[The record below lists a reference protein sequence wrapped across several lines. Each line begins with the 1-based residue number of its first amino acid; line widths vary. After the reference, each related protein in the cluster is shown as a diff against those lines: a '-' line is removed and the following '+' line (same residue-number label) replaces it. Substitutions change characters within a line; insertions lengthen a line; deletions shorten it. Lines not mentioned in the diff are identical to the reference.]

1 MTENERREDEVLKNC
16 IQEAYGLSDEQLL
29 AELEE
34 LEASLSDDEFV
45 GAEDRIYARIMQRE
59 AEREDSSVSAEEAAT
74 VSENPASNPTPI
86 RKFRKKKKWLV
97 VGIAA
102 ALVVGASVST
112 IGEKN
117 YFLKQDESKKSTVLD
132 SGQNVVKTGDLQ
144 DAYLKIEEALDI
156 PVLKINHLPNRLV
169 FEELIIDG
177 SDAFLVFSNGEHKI
191 YFIQKQKSIERSLGI
206 NSDRKTNGKVVHNN
220 WLSMDVFVEENVLQN
235 GDMECSANI
244 YNEKAS
250 YRLIGKMSVEDF
262 SEIIMELSY

>member
-1 MTENERREDEVLKNC
+1 MTEKERREDEVLKNC

-45 GAEDRIYARIMQRE
+45 GAEDRIYARIKERE

-86 RKFRKKKKWLV
+86 RKFSKKKKWLV

-132 SGQNVVKTGDLQ
+132 SGQNVIKTGGLQ
-144 DAYLKIEEALDI
+144 DAYKKIEEILSI
-156 PVLKINHLPNRLV
+156 PVLKLNYLPNTWVYEQLRI
-169 FEELIIDG
+169 ENDYAII
-177 SDAFLVFSNGEHKI
+177 VFSNDGDKV
-191 YFIQKQKSIERSLGI
+191 YFIYEQESKERSLGVS
-206 NSDRKTNGKVVHNN
+206 SDRIETGKVVRNN
-220 WLSMDVFVEENVLQN
+220 WLSMDILIEENKLEKNVV
-235 GDMECSANI
+235 EYSATI
-244 YNEKAS
+244 YRENAS
-250 YRLIGKMSVEDF
+250 YRIIGKIMETEL
-262 SEIIMELSY
+262 SEILRELSY